1 MLKMRL
7 LTMIMLGMLSFLS
20 TQSAFGSFSAGYG
33 DLYGTEV
40 DFLSIN
46 ERTDTEDHA
55 LYNTPTLVGNRQL
68 YFPTAFVSEA
78 GGGADDITAGVLS
91 MTLKANEGYAIRKVK
106 ISEWGSYS
114 LTGEGSNATSAG
126 LSVLLTVNGETDSF
140 SAGPY
145 EGPGPLSGTFNVS
158 GELDFTGLGITE
170 LDFSLSNELFTTSE
184 DGTTAKIE
192 KALLQ
197 NNVEVEILTAEVP
210 IPGSLLLFG
219 TGGGLFSLAGI
230 RRLRK
235 K

>member
-1 MLKMRL
+1 VC
-7 LTMIMLGMLSFLS
+7 SS
-20 TQSAFGSFSAGYG
+20 
-33 DLYGTEV
+33 DL
-40 DFLSIN
+40 
-46 ERTDTEDHA
+46 
-55 LYNTPTLVGNRQL
+55 
-68 YFPTAFVSEA
+68 
-78 GGGADDITAGVLS
+78 
-91 MTLKANEGYAIRKVK
+91 
-106 ISEWGSYS
+106 
-114 LTGEGSNATSAG
+114 
-126 LSVLLTVNGETDSF
+126 
-140 SAGPY
+140 
-145 EGPGPLSGTFNVS
+145 
-158 GELDFTGLGITE
+158 LGITE